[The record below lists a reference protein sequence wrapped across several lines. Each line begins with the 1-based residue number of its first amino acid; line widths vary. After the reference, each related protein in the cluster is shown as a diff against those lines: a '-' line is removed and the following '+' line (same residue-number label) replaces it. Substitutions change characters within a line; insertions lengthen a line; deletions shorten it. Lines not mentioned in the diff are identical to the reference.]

1 MQWRS
6 ALSAP
11 GGLWDSGSV
20 PPARPRARNDPAQY
34 DDLVDQWWAPRGE
47 FVMLDWIAAA
57 RVRLVPPATTDD
69 ALLLDVACGGGLLAK
84 HLQGRGY
91 RHIGVDL
98 SATALNLARAHDVA
112 AVRGDV
118 VRLPFGAEVFDV
130 VVAGEILE
138 HVADHDALV
147 AEVCRVLKPG
157 GTLVIDT
164 IADTWW
170 ARFSSIT
177 VAERMP
183 AGPPKRLHDGALFV
197 DRARLGEAAARHGVD
212 LTMTGLR
219 PAAMDYLRWL
229 MRRRPDVRMLPTRS
243 TAGLFQAV
251 GRKTAAA
258 SVGLGAAA

>member
-1 MQWRS
+1 M
-6 ALSAP
+6 
-11 GGLWDSGSV
+11 
-20 PPARPRARNDPAQY
+20 PPARPRARNDPLQY

-57 RVRLVPPATTDD
+57 RVRLVPPAAYDG
-69 ALLLDVACGGGLLAK
+69 ALLLDVGCGGGLLAR
-84 HLQGRGY
+84 HLRGRSY
-91 RHIGVDL
+91 RHVGVDL
-98 SATALNLARAHDVA
+98 SAAALNLARAHDVA

-118 VRLPFGAEVFDV
+118 VHLPFGDEVFDV

-138 HVADHDALV
+138 HVADHAGLV
-147 AEVCRVLKPG
+147 AEACRVLKPG

-197 DRARLGEAAARHGVD
+197 DRALLREAAARHGVD
-212 LTMTGLR
+212 LAMTGLR
-219 PAAMDYLRWL
+219 PAATDYLRWL
-229 MRRRPDVRMLPTRS
+229 ARRRPDVRMLPTRS

-251 GRKTAAA
+251 GRKTRYDPALLGTAAA
-258 SVGLGAAA
+258 